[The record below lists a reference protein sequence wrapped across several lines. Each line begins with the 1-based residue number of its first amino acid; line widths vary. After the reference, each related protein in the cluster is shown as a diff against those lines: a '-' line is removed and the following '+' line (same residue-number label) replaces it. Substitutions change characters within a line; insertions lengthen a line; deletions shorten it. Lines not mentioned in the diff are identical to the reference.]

1 MQEQAEKEKG
11 SEAVAEDAV
20 KKAADPAED
29 SAKAPEQE
37 KASKAAEKGK
47 AAKAPKHGG
56 EVDVTKRAKYF
67 LRYGLI
73 GLIVLALLCAAGIYF
88 YQHRHQSFT
97 VYDAQVTS
105 SMVAAKAKADGTV
118 VEMVVQ
124 DGDTVDA
131 GDIIAHI
138 QPNVTDE
145 QIDQLKQNVELSKR
159 NLEQVKQGQ
168 MTSVPQSAPAPV
180 AAPSAPVSSG
190 NSAAV
195 ASAASRMHRMQELY
209 EMGAVSA
216 KERDAAVA
224 NYQEAA
230 AAAST
235 PAPAPAAPSVP
246 STASQPVLQPANPEA
261 VKQAELAV
269 KQAEAALANAQ
280 ADAQATD
287 IVAPASGTV
296 YYTDVQEGSEV
307 KAGDTIVNVGDAD
320 NLWVEAKI
328 RPEDKDKVRLGQF
341 ASYTIEGRELQGS
354 VQDIKDPA
362 DDADSADLSSAN
374 GGGSDSFTAS
384 LEKKDNAGGD
394 SGSADTASSSGDS
407 SASDSSDGS
416 GSSGSSDSS
425 VHDDRITV
433 RISVP
438 ANPPFQLI
446 PGTDA
451 VVKFALNN

>member
-1 MQEQAEKEKG
+1 MQEQEEKEKNPAKDTAQP
-11 SEAVAEDAV
+11 S
-20 KKAADPAED
+20 AADT
-29 SAKAPEQE
+29 AKGN
-37 KASKAAEKGK
+37 AAEPSKR
-47 AAKAPKHGG
+47 GG
-56 EVDVTKRAKYF
+56 EVDVTKRAKYV

-88 YQHRHQSFT
+88 YQHRHPSFT

-105 SMVAAKAKADGTV
+105 SMVAAKAKADGTI

-124 DGDTVDA
+124 DGDTVEA
-131 GDIIAHI
+131 GDVLAHI
-138 QPNVTDE
+138 QPSVTDD
-145 QIDQLKQNVELSKR
+145 QIAQLQQNVELSKR

-168 MTSVPQSAPAPV
+168 MTSAPQSAPAP
-180 AAPSAPVSSG
+180 APAPPTPAPSG

-230 AAAST
+230 AAAQT
-235 PAPAPAAPSVP
+235 PAPAPAAPAVSSSAP
-246 STASQPVLQPANPEA
+246 RAAWQPANPEA

-328 RPEDKDKVRLGQF
+328 RPEDKEKVRLGQF
-341 ASYTIEGRELQGS
+341 ASYTIEGHELQGS

-362 DDADSADLSSAN
+362 DDADALDATDAN
-374 GGGSDSFTAS
+374 GGGSDSFSAS
-384 LEKKDNAGGD
+384 LEKKDSPDGNAAD
-394 SGSADTASSSGDS
+394 SSQEGSESADGSASLGEAG
-407 SASDSSDGS
+407 AG
-416 GSSGSSDSS
+416 DSS

-438 ANPPFQLI
+438 ANPPFPLI

>member
-1 MQEQAEKEKG
+1 MQEQEEKEKNP
-11 SEAVAEDAV
+11 SKDAV
-20 KKAADPAED
+20 QQ
-29 SAKAPEQE
+29 SASDTAKGNVAGS
-37 KASKAAEKGK
+37 SKR
-47 AAKAPKHGG
+47 GG
-56 EVDVTKRAKYF
+56 EVDVTKRAKYV

-73 GLIVLALLCAAGIYF
+73 GLIVLALFCAAGIYF
-88 YQHRHQSFT
+88 YQHQHPSFT

-105 SMVAAKAKADGTV
+105 SMVAAKAKADGTI

-124 DGDTVDA
+124 DGDTVEA
-131 GDIIAHI
+131 GDVLAHI
-138 QPNVTDE
+138 QPSVTED
-145 QIDQLKQNVELSKR
+145 QIAQLQQNVELSKR

-168 MTSVPQSAPAPV
+168 MTSAPQSATVPAP
-180 AAPSAPVSSG
+180 APSLPAPSG

-195 ASAASRMHRMQELY
+195 ALAASRMHRMQELY

-230 AAAST
+230 AAAQT
-235 PAPAPAAPSVP
+235 PAPAPAPAVS
-246 STASQPVLQPANPEA
+246 SSASRAAWQPANPEA

-328 RPEDKDKVRLGQF
+328 RQEDKDKVRLGQF
-341 ASYTIEGRELQGS
+341 ASYTIEGHELQGS
-354 VQDIKDPA
+354 VQDIRDPA
-362 DDADSADLSSAN
+362 DDADAWDATDAN
-374 GGGSDSFTAS
+374 GGGSESFSAS
-384 LEKKDNAGGD
+384 LEKKDSPDGNAAGSSRESSVSAD
-394 SGSADTASSSGDS
+394 GSASTGD
-407 SASDSSDGS
+407 AGA
-416 GSSGSSDSS
+416 GDSS
-425 VHDDRITV
+425 VHDDHITV

-438 ANPPFQLI
+438 ANPPFPLI